1 MLEGA
6 KRRAQQAVAQV
17 MADAQQ
23 MRAEY
28 ERALTATIERKK
40 SIDAQ
45 LTKELKLML
54 STLTAPDTTTR

>member
-1 MLEGA
+1 
-6 KRRAQQAVAQV
+6 